1 MGVVELKEIG
11 CSGRGGGVASGEC
24 FEEFEEMNGL
34 CFCENDSTV
43 LIHVCLLDLQM
54 SCMICVSIVLMRDF
68 SDSKVVNLHVPLT
81 LRRRF

>member
-24 FEEFEEMNGL
+24 LEEFEEFNGL
-34 CFCENDSTV
+34 CLCENDLTV

-54 SCMICVSIVLMRDF
+54 SCVICVLIVLIRDF
-68 SDSKVVNLHVPLT
+68 SDSNVANLHVPLT